1 MEDLKVLFTYLVS
14 FYKIQFTIYGYTFS
28 LWTILVYVVIGGF
41 VIYMLGHAVRS
52 IFYVQCWFIFLD

>member
-52 IFYVQCWFIFLD
+52 IFYV